1 MPWDLVISWKSGDFE
16 NAILIKNAEKQNTE
30 IRKRIVLEQK
40 GLSEEFCFKRKAG
53 FKKMA
58 AEMSDF

>member
-30 IRKRIVLEQK
+30 IRKRIV
-40 GLSEEFCFKRKAG
+40 SE
-53 FKKMA
+53 
-58 AEMSDF
+58 